1 LVEPTASVEVVN
13 VALPS
18 LSSTL
23 PSTVFPAVK
32 VTGPAGV
39 AVGELIFA
47 VKVTA
52 SPWVD
57 GFGDAVMV
65 AALVVC
71 VITWFRMGDALGPL
85 FVSPVYTANSG

>member
-47 VKVTA
+47 VNVT
-52 SPWVD
+52 D
-57 GFGDAVMV
+57 
-65 AALVVC
+65 
-71 VITWFRMGDALGPL
+71 
-85 FVSPVYTANSG
+85 